1 VAHFAE
7 GGDDAQGAL
16 LVHGHVV
23 GAGNLHL
30 DVRRVA
36 ARHHD
41 EVVSRSPLILIVPH
55 RDAVVDRARERL
67 GVGLNAHRVLR
78 GGAYVKVLAQL
89 RGLHT
94 KAGRFGGC
102 PVEVDAHDM
111 TVTNGV
117 RTRPL
122 GLVQVEHNA
131 GVGYPVIQSR
141 LRCHKASPRIPLPT
155 VLGEDLTALFEQGLL
170 RLRGRRRGDDLLLRE
185 RRAGPQ
191 RHQSDERSHH
201 HLQIHDHG
209 RNSSLSGRSR
219 NSRHAR

>member
-1 VAHFAE
+1 MHQAGYDALGLPFVYVPFAVE
-7 GGDDAQGAL
+7 QADLAPAL
-16 LVHGHVV
+16 TGMRALGIRGFGVSMPFK
-23 GAGNLHL
+23 L
-30 DVRRVA
+30 DVI
-36 ARHHD
+36 
-41 EVVSRSPLILIVPH
+41 PLLE
-55 RDAVVDRARERL
+55 DREEQIRE
-67 GVGLNAHRVLR
+67 NAHRVLR

-94 KAGRFGGC
+94 KASRFGGC